1 MTNLQTDN
9 ADYFVNKLT
18 DSFETRVTIK
28 EDIVCDPWTD
38 VLATKILLPKS
49 LMIEYPSVSI
59 VTCILDGLCNVHI
72 RDRQRVVPHV
82 FFNNLSTR
90 GGLHGIMSMPSRRCI
105 TVDNEPCMYVM
116 YRCLVKKLDNYQATF
131 TWFVCDIYMY
141 FRVQDLNT
149 HGQHQFRINR
159 YCENVLRRYN
169 RCVSQ
174 LQQYQSGLSAPNTT
188 AATSSTDVALYKKVK
203 YTWDQNIPMEDAVST
218 NPINNNATAKTS
230 GRTENDQ
237 FDPSRIFGS
246 MRAPAS
252 FCDVSGDA
260 YNEDD
265 DGYDDE
271 DEKAEFKRVLD
282 RLTTSERH
290 QPPTTNVSF
299 TYLLTPSVLIARKYN
314 IQQVS
319 KLDSLY
325 SVKF

>member
-49 LMIEYPSVSI
+49 LMIEYPSISI
-59 VTCILDGLCNVHI
+59 MTCMLDGLCNVHI
-72 RDRQRVVPHV
+72 RDRPRVVPHI
-82 FFNNLSTR
+82 FFTNLSTR
-90 GGLHGIMSMPSRRCI
+90 GGLHGIMSMPHKRHI
-105 TVDNEPCMYVM
+105 TVNNEPCMYVT
-116 YRCLVKKLDNYQATF
+116 YRCLVKKLDNYQSTF

-141 FRVQDLNT
+141 FRLQDLNT
-149 HGQHQFRINR
+149 EGQHQFRINR

-169 RCVSQ
+169 KCVSQ
-174 LQQYQSGLSAPNTT
+174 LQQYRSGLAAPNT
-188 AATSSTDVALYKKVK
+188 AASSSDVALYKKVK
-203 YTWDQNIPMEDAVST
+203 YTWDQQIDMEDAVST
-218 NPINNNATAKTS
+218 NPINNNSASAVAPI
-230 GRTENDQ
+230 ENDQ
-237 FDPSRIFGS
+237 FDPSRIFGK
-246 MRAPAS
+246 MRAPAP

-271 DEKAEFKRVLD
+271 DEKTEFKRVLD

-290 QPPTTNVSF
+290 QDPINNVSF
-299 TYLLTPSVLIARKYN
+299 TYLMTPSILIARKYN